1 MSEPDPGPDNLD
13 RISTQWSAVHDI
25 GHFLVRYAAAVR
37 HYLEA
42 ILRNTG
48 DADDVCQEFFL
59 KVIRTGFVRVSPD
72 RGRFRDYLKTAVRN
86 AALTHLRRRQRQ
98 PDLMDVAVLQDTV
111 PAADP
116 DAERRWLTDWRAC
129 LLDRAWRALEA
140 HQHRSPGNLFWTVL
154 RLSVDHADEDSTALA
169 ARAAEIAGRP
179 LRADAFRQQLRG
191 ARLLFAQLLVKE
203 VAQTLEDPT
212 AADVEGELAETGLS
226 LFVVPF
232 LPADW
237 RERPCW

>member
-1 MSEPDPGPDNLD
+1 MNETPDNLD

-25 GHFLVRYAAAVR
+25 EHFLVRYATAVR
-37 HYLEA
+37 RYIEA
-42 ILRNTG
+42 LLGSG
-48 DADDVCQEFFL
+48 DAEDVCQEFFL
-59 KVIRTGFVRVSPD
+59 KVVQNGFVRASPD

-86 AALTHLRRRQRQ
+86 AAITHLRKRQRR
-98 PDLMDVAVLQDTV
+98 PDLLDVTVLQDTV
-111 PAADP
+111 PDADPGADP
-116 DAERRWLTDWRAC
+116 DAERRWLADWRVC
-129 LLDRAWRALEA
+129 LLDRAWRSLEA

-154 RLSVDHADEDSTALA
+154 RLSVDHADEDSAELA
-169 ARAAEIAGRP
+169 ARAAELAGRP

-212 AADVEGELAETGLS
+212 PAEVEGELAETGLS
-226 LFVVPF
+226 LHVIPF
-232 LPADW
+232 LPSDW